1 VVAAAYH
8 AAVAGLPDVGE
19 RIRLVAERLPER
31 ADAVITPYLAPSVPE
46 SSGVALLD
54 IRWPPPGPGR
64 ERFRGAAVVTDDLGV
79 RVLDLA
85 DRGDLAALLVLV
97 WDLGPEAVAEVLAR
111 YGRRGPFDNLVRTAG
126 DTGGAL
132 EPETALELGLR
143 PPWRSAGPGGGDEVR
158 FHTFHLR
165 TAPPRGDAIRVGV
178 DEWAAARSPDDEVEW
193 RSRPLARELPSP
205 RYAAVRR

>member
-1 VVAAAYH
+1 VAA
-8 AAVAGLPDVGE
+8 LPDVGE
-19 RIRLVAERLPER
+19 RTRLVAERMAER
-31 ADAVITPYLAPSVPE
+31 TDAVITPYVAPSLPE

-64 ERFRGAAVVTDDLGV
+64 ARFRGAAVVADDLGV

-85 DRGDLAALLVLV
+85 ERRDLAALLVLV
-97 WDLGPEAVAEVLAR
+97 WDLGPVAVAEVLAR
-111 YGRRGPFDNLVRTAG
+111 YSGRGPFDNLVRVAG
-126 DTGGAL
+126 DTWGAL

-143 PPWRSAGPGGGDEVR
+143 PPWRSAGLGGGDEVR

-165 TAPPRGDAIRVGV
+165 PAPRGGAIRVGV
-178 DEWAAARSPDDEVEW
+178 DEWAAARSPDSGVDW

-205 RYAAVRR
+205 RDAAVRR